1 MSEVHRRWQPRGQL
15 LNQRALASGSHA
27 ASINARDVRRRSGA
41 GTVRIIWRTQAPSS
55 WGGASA
61 SSGATSA
68 SSEVAPGRASG
79 RARGTMLTA
88 PSARPGE
95 NLIRAATSTDG
106 IGRTLSTVPQ
116 GGLVRGATPRW
127 PGAPNPSR
135 VSCPPR
141 SSTDGLG
148 RRARIITPPR
158 EFRHTPHT
166 SRALQPG
173 SSAHHH
179 HHGPNE
185 SSVEGSSPSPR

>member
-41 GTVRIIWRTQAPSS
+41 GTVRIIRRTQAPSS
-55 WGGASA
+55 C
-61 SSGATSA
+61 
-68 SSEVAPGRASG
+68 
-79 RARGTMLTA
+79 RARGTTLTA

-158 EFRHTPHT
+158 EFRHTPHA
-166 SRALQPG
+166 SRAIQPG
-173 SSAHHH
+173 SSAYHHH

>member
-41 GTVRIIWRTQAPSS
+41 GTVRIIRRTQAPSS
-55 WGGASA
+55 C
-61 SSGATSA
+61 
-68 SSEVAPGRASG
+68 
-79 RARGTMLTA
+79 RARGTTLTA

-148 RRARIITPPR
+148 RRARIITPPAN
-158 EFRHTPHT
+158 FGTPLTRLVPSSQGAPPIIIIMVPT
-166 SRALQPG
+166 SLQSRVAL
-173 SSAHHH
+173 H
-179 HHGPNE
+179 
-185 SSVEGSSPSPR
+185 PRGNSYPVAAP